1 VKETGRNVDSVKQFE
16 NHRLLAGTT
25 LTLSICMMGND
36 KSEVDTL
43 LQNQT

>member
-1 VKETGRNVDSVKQFE
+1 MVEHFS
-16 NHRLLAGTT
+16 NHWVEALLAGTT
-25 LTLSICMMGND
+25 LTLSICMMGDD